1 MHLRFRSL
9 QLLVVTLAGACLLAV
24 TAALVGYSLVSASR
38 TQDVV
43 AEHTQSLLESG
54 IDERLSSLADAEA
67 ERIRN
72 ELERALT
79 LASQL
84 AHANALMGMSGDD
97 GRPQLRLSR
106 EELSNLVRHTVVE
119 NSGLMDAYVAWEPDA
134 FGPDARYAGR
144 EAGFGEDSGR
154 FRPWWVREADGSM
167 RLGLLNEENMESEA
181 PLGNGMRRGEYY
193 LCPRDKLAPCII
205 DPAAYDYAGVMRM
218 VTSFNVPI
226 LVAGEFHGIA
236 GVDLSVDFTQE
247 FLNRANQELYDG
259 AGEMALIASLG
270 SVAAYT
276 ADDGTLGD
284 AAGQVL
290 GDAVQQRILEAQRSG
305 EMQRIED
312 ADGMLELYLPFSV
325 SDDQA
330 PWVLLTRLPRE
341 VVLAE
346 LGALQRTLGDQ
357 RREHLLGMGL
367 VGLLV
372 AGLGLIAIWLVGG
385 GIARPL
391 RELAGRMREIAT
403 GDGDLTQR
411 LPVKGRDE
419 SAELAIQFNAFA
431 DKIHDV
437 LLEVRVSSE
446 AVRVAASEIA
456 SGGQDLSRR
465 TDTAAASLQQTS
477 ASMEE
482 ITSTVEHTAES
493 AREANDLSQTASD
506 VAARGGEVVSRVV
519 VTMDEISEA
528 SRKIA
533 EIVTVIDGIAF
544 QTNLLALN
552 ASVEAA
558 RAGEQGRGFAVVAGE
573 VRQLASRSAAA
584 ASEIKALIEASGA
597 KVRDGTELVGQA
609 GTTMSEIVTSVSRV
623 STVLQQITAATGEQS
638 DGIGQV
644 NVAVAEL
651 DRMTQENAALVEQ
664 SSAAAERLEEQSLR
678 LAEAVGTFTLAGAT
692 SGAPL
697 WSPAVLPPAV
707 TRVEEEALAGAHPST
722 LPSRQ

>member
-1 MHLRFRSL
+1 MRLRFRSL
-9 QLLVVTLAGACLLAV
+9 RLLVVALAGACLLAV
-24 TAALVGYSLVSASR
+24 TAALVSYSLVSASR

-54 IDERLSSLADAEA
+54 IDQRLSSLAHAEA

-72 ELERALT
+72 ELDRALT

-84 AHANALMGMSGDD
+84 AHTNALMGMPGED

-106 EELSNLVRHTVVE
+106 KELSQLVRHTVVE
-119 NSGLMDAYVAWEPDA
+119 NAELLDAYIGWEPNA
-134 FGPDARYAGR
+134 FGADAMYT
-144 EAGFGEDSGR
+144 ETGFAEGSGR

-167 RLGLLNEENMESEA
+167 RLGVLTEENMESEA

-193 LCPRDKLAPCII
+193 LCPRDTLAPCII

-226 LVAGEFHGIA
+226 VVEGEFRGIA
-236 GVDLSVDFTQE
+236 GVDMSVDFTQE
-247 FLNRANQELYDG
+247 FLTQANQGLYDG

-276 ADDGTLGD
+276 ADDGSLGE
-284 AAGQVL
+284 AAGQVM

-357 RREHLLGMGL
+357 RRQHLWGMGL

-372 AGLGLIAIWLVGG
+372 AGLGLVAIWLVGG

-391 RELAGRMREIAT
+391 RELAGRMRQIAS

-411 LPVKGRDE
+411 LPVEGRDE

-446 AVRVAASEIA
+446 AVRVAATEIA

-493 AREANDLSQTASD
+493 AREANALSQSASE

-519 VTMDEISEA
+519 STMDEINGA
-528 SRKIA
+528 SRQIA
-533 EIVTVIDGIAF
+533 EIVTVMDGIAF

-584 ASEIKALIEASGA
+584 AREVKALIDASET
-597 KVRDGTELVGQA
+597 KVRSGSELVTQA
-609 GTTMSEIVTSVSRV
+609 GATMNEIVTSVSRV
-623 STVLQQITAATGEQS
+623 SDVLQQITAATGEQS

-651 DRMTQENAALVEQ
+651 DRMTQENAALVEE

-678 LAEAVGTFTLAGAT
+678 LAEVVGAFTLADT
-692 SGAPL
+692 TRAPL
-697 WSPAVLPPAV
+697 RSPVALPAA
-707 TRVEEEALAGAHPST
+707 TASRIEEDAYY
-722 LPSRQ
+722 R

>member
-1 MHLRFRSL
+1 MRLRFRSL
-9 QLLVVTLAGACLLAV
+9 RLLVVALAGACLLAV

-54 IDERLSSLADAEA
+54 IDERLSSLANAEA

-72 ELERALT
+72 ELDRALT

-84 AHANALMGMSGDD
+84 AHTNALMGIPGED

-106 EELSNLVRHTVVE
+106 KELSQLVRHTVVE
-119 NSGLMDAYVAWEPDA
+119 NTELLDAYIGWEPNA
-134 FGPDARYAGR
+134 FGADARYADT
-144 EAGFGEDSGR
+144 GFAEGSGR

-167 RLGLLNEENMESEA
+167 RLGVLTEENMESEA

-193 LCPRDKLAPCII
+193 LCPRDTLAPCII

-226 LVAGEFHGIA
+226 VVEGEFRGIA
-236 GVDLSVDFTQE
+236 GVDMSVDFTQE
-247 FLNRANQELYDG
+247 FLTQANQGLYDG

-276 ADDGTLGD
+276 ADDGSLGE
-284 AAGQVL
+284 AAGQVM
-290 GDAVQQRILEAQRSG
+290 GDAVQQRILEAQHSG

-357 RREHLLGMGL
+357 RRQHLWGMGL

-372 AGLGLIAIWLVGG
+372 AGLGLVAIWLVGG

-391 RELAGRMREIAT
+391 RELAGRMRQIAS

-411 LPVKGRDE
+411 LPVEGRDE

-446 AVRVAASEIA
+446 AVRVAATEIA

-493 AREANDLSQTASD
+493 AREANALSQSASE

-519 VTMDEISEA
+519 STMDEINGA
-528 SRKIA
+528 SRQIA
-533 EIVTVIDGIAF
+533 EIVTVMDSIAF

-584 ASEIKALIEASGA
+584 AREVKALIDASET
-597 KVRDGTELVGQA
+597 KVRSGSDLVTQA
-609 GTTMSEIVTSVSRV
+609 GATMDEIVTSVSRV
-623 STVLQQITAATGEQS
+623 SDVLQQISAATGEQS

-651 DRMTQENAALVEQ
+651 DRMTQENAALVEE

-678 LAEAVGTFTLAGAT
+678 LAEVVGAFTLAET
-692 SGAPL
+692 TRPPL
-697 WSPAVLPPAV
+697 RSPI
-707 TRVEEEALAGAHPST
+707 ALAAAT
-722 LPSRQ
+722 ASRIEEDACYR

>member
-1 MHLRFRSL
+1 MRLRFRSL
-9 QLLVVTLAGACLLAV
+9 RLLVVALAGACLLAV

-54 IDERLSSLADAEA
+54 IDERLSSLAHAEA

-72 ELERALT
+72 ELDRALT

-84 AHANALMGMSGDD
+84 AHTNALMGMPGDD
-97 GRPQLRLSR
+97 GRSQLRLSR

-119 NSGLMDAYVAWEPDA
+119 NPGLLDAYIGWEPDA
-134 FGPDARYAGR
+134 FDADARYAGR
-144 EAGFGEDSGR
+144 ETGFADGSGR

-167 RLGLLNEENMESEA
+167 RLGALNEENMESEA

-193 LCPRDKLAPCII
+193 LCPRDTLAPCII

-226 LVAGEFHGIA
+226 VVEGEFRGIA
-236 GVDLSVDFTQE
+236 GVDMSVDFTQE
-247 FLNRANQELYDG
+247 FLTQANQGLYDG

-276 ADDGTLGD
+276 ADNGSLGE
-284 AAGQVL
+284 AAGQVM

-357 RREHLLGMGL
+357 RRQHLWGMGL

-372 AGLGLIAIWLVGG
+372 AGLGLVAIWLVGG

-391 RELAGRMREIAT
+391 RELAGRMREIAS

-411 LPVKGRDE
+411 LPVEGRDE

-437 LLEVRVSSE
+437 LLKVRVSSE
-446 AVRVAASEIA
+446 AVRVAATEIA

-465 TDTAAASLQQTS
+465 TETAAASLQQTS

-493 AREANDLSQTASD
+493 AREANDLSQSASE

-519 VTMDEISEA
+519 STMDEITGA
-528 SRKIA
+528 SRQIA
-533 EIVTVIDGIAF
+533 EIVTVMDGIAF

-584 ASEIKALIEASGA
+584 AREVKALIDASET
-597 KVRDGTELVGQA
+597 KVRSGSELVSQA
-609 GTTMSEIVTSVSRV
+609 GATMNEIVTSVSRV
-623 STVLQQITAATGEQS
+623 SDVLQQITAATGEQS

-651 DRMTQENAALVEQ
+651 DRMTQENAALVEE

-678 LAEAVGTFTLAGAT
+678 LAEVVGAFTLADST
-692 SGAPL
+692 SRAPL
-697 WSPAVLPPAV
+697 WTPAALPAATAP
-707 TRVEEEALAGAHPST
+707 RSEESAF
-722 LPSRQ
+722 

>member
-1 MHLRFRSL
+1 MRLRFRSL
-9 QLLVVTLAGACLLAV
+9 RLLVVALAGACLLAV

-54 IDERLSSLADAEA
+54 IDERLSSLAHVQA

-72 ELERALT
+72 ELDRALT

-84 AHANALMGMSGDD
+84 AHTNALMGIPGDN

-106 EELSNLVRHTVVE
+106 GELSSLVRHTVVE
-119 NSGLMDAYVAWEPDA
+119 TPELLDAYIGWEPDA
-134 FGPDARYAGR
+134 FGADARYAGH
-144 EAGFGEDSGR
+144 ETGFAEGSGR

-167 RLGLLNEENMESEA
+167 RLGVLNEENMESEA

-193 LCPRDKLAPCII
+193 LCPRDTLAPCII

-226 LVAGEFHGIA
+226 VVEGEFRGIA
-236 GVDLSVDFTQE
+236 GVDMSVDFTQE
-247 FLNRANQELYDG
+247 LLTQANQGLYDG

-276 ADDGTLGD
+276 ADDGSLGE
-284 AAGQVL
+284 AAGEVM
-290 GDAVQQRILEAQRSG
+290 GDAVQERIVEAQRSG
-305 EMQRIED
+305 EMQRIEN

-341 VVLAE
+341 AVLAE

-357 RREHLLGMGL
+357 RRQHLLGMGL

-411 LPVKGRDE
+411 LPVEGRDE

-446 AVRVAASEIA
+446 AVRVATTEIA

-465 TDTAAASLQQTS
+465 TETAAASLQQTS

-493 AREANDLSQTASD
+493 AREANGLSQTASE

-519 VTMDEISEA
+519 ETMDGISDA
-528 SRKIA
+528 SRQIA

-584 ASEIKALIEASGA
+584 ACEIKALIEASGA
-597 KVRDGTELVGQA
+597 KVRDGTELVSQA
-609 GTTMSEIVTSVSRV
+609 GTTMEEIVTSVSRV
-623 STVLQQITAATGEQS
+623 SAMLQQITAATGEQS

-678 LAEAVGTFTLAGAT
+678 LAEAVGSFTLAETG
-692 SGAPL
+692 SRAPL
-697 WSPAVLPPAV
+697 WSPAALPAAAPR
-707 TRVEEEALAGAHPST
+707 TEENAY
-722 LPSRQ
+722 

>member
-1 MHLRFRSL
+1 
-9 QLLVVTLAGACLLAV
+9 
-24 TAALVGYSLVSASR
+24 
-38 TQDVV
+38 
-43 AEHTQSLLESG
+43 
-54 IDERLSSLADAEA
+54 
-67 ERIRN
+67 
-72 ELERALT
+72 
-79 LASQL
+79 
-84 AHANALMGMSGDD
+84 MGTPGDD

-106 EELSNLVRHTVVE
+106 EELSRLVRHMVVE
-119 NSGLMDAYVAWEPDA
+119 NPELLDAYIGWEPDA
-134 FGPDARYAGR
+134 FGADSRYAGR
-144 EAGFGEDSGR
+144 DTGFAEGSGR

-167 RLGLLNEENMESEA
+167 RLGVLNEENMESEA

-193 LCPRDKLAPCII
+193 LCPRDTLAPCII

-226 LVAGEFHGIA
+226 IVESEFRGIA

-247 FLNRANQELYDG
+247 ILTEANQGLYDG

-276 ADDGTLGD
+276 ADDGSLGD
-284 AAGQVL
+284 AAGQVM
-290 GDAVQQRILEAQRSG
+290 GDEVQQRIHEAQRSG

-312 ADGMLELYLPFSV
+312 ADGMLELYLPFSIN
-325 SDDQA
+325 DDQA

-346 LGALQRTLGDQ
+346 LGALQRTLDDQ
-357 RREHLLGMGL
+357 RHQHLLGMVL
-367 VGLLV
+367 VGLIV

-391 RELAGRMREIAT
+391 RELAGRMREIAS

-411 LPVKGRDE
+411 LPVDGRDE

-437 LLEVRVSSE
+437 LLEVRMSSE
-446 AVRVAASEIA
+446 AVRVAATEIA

-493 AREANDLSQTASD
+493 AREANDLSQQASD

-519 VTMDEISEA
+519 VTMDEIAAA

-533 EIVTVIDGIAF
+533 DIVTVIDGIAF

-573 VRQLASRSAAA
+573 VRELASRSAAA
-584 ASEIKALIEASGA
+584 AHEIKALIEASSG
-597 KVRDGTELVGQA
+597 KVTDGTELVGQA
-609 GTTMSEIVTSVSRV
+609 GATMDEIVASVSRV
-623 STVLQQITAATGEQS
+623 SSVLQQITAATGEQS

-644 NVAVAEL
+644 NVAVADL

-678 LAEAVGTFTLAGAT
+678 LAEAVGTFTLAGAAREA
-692 SGAPL
+692 AP
-697 WSPAVLPPAV
+697 WRPTALPSAGV
-707 TRVEEEALAGAHPST
+707 RRVEEEFG
-722 LPSRQ
+722 

>member
-1 MHLRFRSL
+1 MHFRFRSL
-9 QLLVVTLAGACLLAV
+9 RQLVVALAGACLLAV
-24 TAALVGYSLVSASR
+24 ATALVGYSLISASS

-43 AEHTQSLLESG
+43 AEHTQSLLEDS
-54 IDERLSSLADAEA
+54 IDERLASLANAQA

-72 ELERALT
+72 ELDQALT

-84 AHANALMGMSGDD
+84 AHTNALMGLPGED
-97 GRPQLRLSR
+97 GRPQLRLTR
-106 EELSNLVRHTVVE
+106 EELSRLVRHTVVE
-119 NSGLMDAYVAWEPDA
+119 NPELLDAYIGWEPDA
-134 FGPDARYAGR
+134 FGTDGLYAGR
-144 EAGFGEDSGR
+144 ETGPSEGSGR

-167 RLGLLNEENMESEA
+167 RLGVLSEENMESEEA
-181 PLGNGMRRGEYY
+181 LGNGMRRGEYY
-193 LCPRDKLAPCII
+193 LCPRDTLAPCII
-205 DPAAYDYAGVMRM
+205 DPAAYDYAGTMRM

-226 LVAGEFHGIA
+226 VVQDEFRGIA

-247 FLNRANQELYDG
+247 FLTQANQGLYDG
-259 AGEMALIASLG
+259 AGEMALIASQG

-276 ADDGTLGD
+276 SHDGSLGD
-284 AAGQVL
+284 EAGHVL
-290 GDAVQQRILEAQRSG
+290 GDTVQQRIREAQRSG
-305 EMQRIED
+305 EMQRIEN
-312 ADGMLELYLPFSV
+312 ADGMLELYWPFAV
-325 SDDQA
+325 SDGEVQA
-330 PWVLLTRLPRE
+330 PWVLLVRLPRD

-346 LGALQRTLGDQ
+346 LAALQRTLDDQ
-357 RREHLLGMGL
+357 RSQHLLGMVL
-367 VGLLV
+367 VGVVV
-372 AGLGLIAIWLVGG
+372 AGLGLVAIWLVGG

-391 RELAGRMREIAT
+391 RELAGRMREIAS

-419 SAELAIQFNAFA
+419 SAELATQFNAFA

-437 LLEVRVSSE
+437 LLEVRESSE
-446 AVRVAASEIA
+446 SVRVAATEIA

-465 TDTAAASLQQTS
+465 TETTAASLQQTS

-493 AREANDLSQTASD
+493 AREANALSQSASE

-519 VTMDEISEA
+519 ATMDEITDA
-528 SRKIA
+528 SRQIA
-533 EIVTVIDGIAF
+533 EIVTVMDGIAF

-584 ASEIKALIEASGA
+584 AREIKALIDDSGA
-597 KVRDGTELVGQA
+597 KVRSGTELVSQA
-609 GTTMSEIVTSVSRV
+609 GMTMDEIVSSVSRV
-623 STVLQQITAATGEQS
+623 SDVLEQITAATGEQS

-651 DRMTQENAALVEQ
+651 DRVTQENAALVEQ
-664 SSAAAERLEEQSLR
+664 SSVAAEQLEEQSLR
-678 LAEAVGTFTLAGAT
+678 LAEVVGAFTLAETT
-692 SGAPL
+692 SRAPL
-697 WSPAVLPPAV
+697 WTPTALPATSAPRAK
-707 TRVEEEALAGAHPST
+707 ADAY
-722 LPSRQ
+722 

>member
-1 MHLRFRSL
+1 MVNFMRLRFRSL
-9 QLLVVTLAGACLLAV
+9 RLLVVALAGACLLAV

-54 IDERLSSLADAEA
+54 IDERLSSLAHVQAQ
-67 ERIRN
+67 RIRN
-72 ELERALT
+72 ELDRALT

-84 AHANALMGMSGDD
+84 AHTNALMGMPGED
-97 GRPQLRLSR
+97 GRPQLRLGR
-106 EELSNLVRHTVVE
+106 RELSRLVRHTVVE
-119 NSGLMDAYVAWEPDA
+119 NPELLDAYIGWEPNA
-134 FGPDARYAGR
+134 FGVDARYVDT
-144 EAGFGEDSGR
+144 GFAEGSGR

-167 RLGLLNEENMESEA
+167 RLGVLTEENMESEA

-193 LCPRDKLAPCII
+193 LCPRDTLAPCII

-226 LVAGEFHGIA
+226 LVAGEFRGIA
-236 GVDLSVDFTQE
+236 GVDMSVDFTQE
-247 FLNRANQELYDG
+247 FLNQANQELYDG

-276 ADDGTLGD
+276 ADDDSLGD

-411 LPVKGRDE
+411 LPVEGRDE

-446 AVRVAASEIA
+446 AVRVAATEIA

-493 AREANDLSQTASD
+493 AREANGLSQTASD
-506 VAARGGEVVSRVV
+506 VAVRGGEVVSRVV
-519 VTMDEISEA
+519 ATMDEISES

-533 EIVTVIDGIAF
+533 EIVSVIDGIAF

-609 GTTMSEIVTSVSRV
+609 GATMSEIVASVSRV
-623 STVLQQITAATGEQS
+623 STVLQQITAATSEQS
-638 DGIGQV
+638 DGVSQV

-678 LAEAVGTFTLAGAT
+678 LAEAVGTFTLVNAA
-692 SGAPL
+692 SEAPL
-697 WSPAVLPPAV
+697 WSPAALLPADV
-707 TRVEEEALAGAHPST
+707 RQVAEET
-722 LPSRQ
+722 W

>member
-1 MHLRFRSL
+1 MRSRFRSL
-9 QLLVVTLAGACLLAV
+9 RLLVVALAGACLLAV
-24 TAALVGYSLVSASR
+24 ATALVSYSLVSASS
-38 TQDVV
+38 TQEVV
-43 AEHTQSLLESG
+43 AEHTQSLLESS
-54 IDERLSSLADAEA
+54 IDERLASLANAQA

-72 ELERALT
+72 ELDRALT

-84 AHANALMGMSGDD
+84 AHTNALMGIPGDD
-97 GRPQLRLSR
+97 GRPQLRLRR
-106 EELSNLVRHTVVE
+106 EELSRLVRHTVAE
-119 NSGLMDAYVAWEPDA
+119 NAQLLDAYIGWEPNA
-134 FGPDARYAGR
+134 FGTDARYT
-144 EAGFGEDSGR
+144 ETGFGEGSGR
-154 FRPWWVREADGSM
+154 FRPWWVRESDGSM
-167 RLGLLNEENMESEA
+167 RLGLLNEDNMESEA

-193 LCPRDKLAPCII
+193 LCPRDTLAPCVI

-226 LVAGEFHGIA
+226 LAQGQFRGIA

-247 FLNRANQELYDG
+247 FLTQANQGLYDG

-276 ADDGTLGD
+276 ADAEALGG
-284 AAGQVL
+284 AAGEVL
-290 GDAVQQRILEAQRSG
+290 GDAVHQRILETQQRG
-305 EMQRIED
+305 EMRKVED
-312 ADGMLELYLPFSV
+312 ADGMLELYWPFSV
-325 SDDQA
+325 SEAEAQA
-330 PWVLLTRLPRE
+330 PWVLLIRLPRE

-346 LGALQRTLGDQ
+346 LGALQRTLDDQ
-357 RREHLLGMGL
+357 RNQHLLGMVV
-367 VGLLV
+367 VGLIV
-372 AGLGLIAIWLVGG
+372 AGLGLVAIWLVGG
-385 GIARPL
+385 SIARPL
-391 RELAGRMREIAT
+391 RELAGRMREIAS

-411 LPVKGRDE
+411 LPIKGRDE
-419 SAELAIQFNAFA
+419 SAELATQFNAFA

-446 AVRVAASEIA
+446 AVRVAATEIA

-493 AREANDLSQTASD
+493 AREANALSQSASE

-519 VTMDEISEA
+519 TTMDEITDA
-528 SRKIA
+528 SRQIA
-533 EIVTVIDGIAF
+533 EIVTVMDGIAF

-573 VRQLASRSAAA
+573 VRQLASRSASAA
-584 ASEIKALIEASGA
+584 REVKALIDASGA
-597 KVRDGTELVGQA
+597 KVRSGSDLVSQA
-609 GTTMSEIVTSVSRV
+609 GATMNEIVTSVSRV
-623 STVLQQITAATGEQS
+623 SDVLQQITAATGEQS

-651 DRMTQENAALVEQ
+651 DRMTQENAALVEE

-678 LAEAVGTFTLAGAT
+678 LAEVVGAFTLANTNAR
-692 SGAPL
+692 APL
-697 WSPAVLPPAV
+697 WTPAALPAPR
-707 TRVEEEALAGAHPST
+707 TEASAY
-722 LPSRQ
+722 